1 MAWQT
6 VCVVMAF
13 TTLTFPTPKP
23 VALHAHQDPPHQAG
37 VVNFTTVG
45 VRLVFTE
52 STMGSL
58 YHALNAPLVFT
69 QTEPHALNAP
79 QAQLHKSGVPARQDV
94 CRLCVMLVF
103 TKGGTTEPHALH
115 APQASLPKTE
125 KIVYFNAPQAPLYIC
140 RHRRVAWQTV
150 CVILVFTETES
161 NALNAPQ
168 APLHKCSMPIGVIVI
183 VMLVFTGLFTG
194 GAALHVPQASLHYSG
209 VLPLITVCVL
219 LVFTRVRT
227 YVFRV
232 WGGCK
237 AALNAPQASL
247 LQSGVIARHSVRHH
261 AGGF

>member
-1 MAWQT
+1 MG
-6 VCVVMAF
+6 VLLVF
-13 TTLTFPTPKP
+13 TGLLTQQG
-23 VALHAHQDPPHQAG
+23 AAMHAPQASLHQAG
-37 VVNFTTVG
+37 VDMWSNVCVM
-45 VRLVFTE
+45 LVLSSVLPGE
-52 STMGSL
+52 AVM
-58 YHALNAPLVFT
+58 
-69 QTEPHALNAP
+69 NAP

-150 CVILVFTETES
+150 CVILVFTGTES

-168 APLHKCSMPIGVIVI
+168 APLHKVSIPVGISVF

-209 VLPLITVCVL
+209 VLPFITVCVL

-247 LQSGVIARHSVRHH
+247 LQLGVIARHSVRHH